1 MVRVLRLPVLTM
13 ENDALTIRLMQ
24 YQELDEVIRVGQK
37 FFDEGFLIGKLK
49 PEVFK
54 ANWTNIITNSKGA
67 IIGAL
72 RGPKLIGV
80 MGFVIANDPNDGELV
95 SQEMFW
101 FVDPEYRKGEG
112 IKLLNT
118 YEKVAQHIGVK
129 RIGLVHLLG
138 DNNKTLNKLYV
149 RKGYRPMETH
159 YFKEIS

>member
-1 MVRVLRLPVLTM
+1 M
-13 ENDALTIRLMQ
+13 ENDALTIRLIQ

-37 FFDEGFLIGKLK
+37 FFDEGFLPGKLI

-54 ANWTNIITNSKGA
+54 SSWEHIITNSKGA

-72 RGPKLIGV
+72 RGPKVIGV
-80 MGFVIANDPNDGELV
+80 MGFLIAHDPNDGELV

-112 IKLLNT
+112 IKLLNA
-118 YEKVAQHIGVK
+118 YEKIAAQIGVK
-129 RIGLVHLLG
+129 RIGLVHLLS

-149 RKGYRPMETH
+149 RKGYRPMEIH
-159 YFKEIS
+159 YLKELS